1 MTLQHLTEL
10 LKNQSESAM
19 PICFQTFVIYWIEKD
34 SDQAGTES
42 WKRTNNLKSPS
53 PLHPLRGAKI
63 AAKVIEDV
71 HVVAARVPKVTRFA
85 TSLGTENVKKEK
97 TVLISMSKTPSQ
109 DLVPP
114 KRRGRGRVSP
124 FKDVKE
130 GTAKTPCTYFQ
141 QDKCRR
147 RVVASV
153 FISMKM
159 QLLPQRIQSEQIALH
174 QRRRLAGSAKAALC
188 ITQRYACIAK
198 GPDSGPKNG
207 ATILK

>member
-1 MTLQHLTEL
+1 
-10 LKNQSESAM
+10 M

-114 KRRGRGRVSP
+114 KRRGRARVSP
-124 FKDVKE
+124 LQRCQGRNGQNPVH
-130 GTAKTPCTYFQ
+130 
-141 QDKCRR
+141 
-147 RVVASV
+147 
-153 FISMKM
+153 
-159 QLLPQRIQSEQIALH
+159 LLPTGQMSSSCGGKCFYKHEN
-174 QRRRLAGSAKAALC
+174 AAAP
-188 ITQRYACIAK
+188 TKDPKRTNSRAPK
-198 GPDSGPKNG
+198 KKVSG
-207 ATILK
+207 